1 MKAKQGNGRF
11 QWNAGGWFGGQ
22 VGSTVWLFIL
32 AGETFQKSPHAAM
45 WLTFCAAAPNVLGC
59 LLWTRRD
66 RLAPH
71 PTLQFLIAG
80 IGLFSI
86 LALFI
91 ADYFHVLP
99 IIDSRF
105 MTSPRQGYW
114 VMLIFPLLMA
124 QFALMELAGVNRNK
138 TMSAERGAPPS
149 ARKSS
154 QE

>member
-1 MKAKQGNGRF
+1 MKAKQGNGRV
-11 QWNAGGWFGGQ
+11 QWKAGGWFGGQ

-32 AGETFQKSPHAAM
+32 AGETFQKSPPAAM
-45 WLTFCAAAPNVLGC
+45 WLTFCAVAPNVLGYM
-59 LLWTRRD
+59 LWMNRG

-71 PTLQFLIAG
+71 PALQFLIAG
-80 IGLFSI
+80 IGLFSM
-86 LALFI
+86 LALLT

-124 QFALMELAGVNRNK
+124 QFALMERASVKRNK
-138 TMSAERGAPPS
+138 TMSAERGTLPNAPPPHC
-149 ARKSS
+149 
-154 QE
+154 